1 MAMGAATTALR
12 WTWSWAC
19 PCPPHPS
26 ERDGDGDEAVAV
38 RACCLPQLCQPDGDD
53 ALANTV
59 LFVIVKTVC
68 KH

>member
-1 MAMGAATTALR
+1 VTAVSL
-12 WTWSWAC
+12 SC
-19 PCPPHPS
+19 
-26 ERDGDGDEAVAV
+26 V
-38 RACCLPQLCQPDGDD
+38 CQPDGDD